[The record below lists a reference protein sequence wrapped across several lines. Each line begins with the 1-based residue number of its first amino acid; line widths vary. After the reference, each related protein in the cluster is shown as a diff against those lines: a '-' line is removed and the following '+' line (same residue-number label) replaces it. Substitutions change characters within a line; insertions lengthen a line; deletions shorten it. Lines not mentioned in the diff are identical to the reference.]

1 MKDHPLVRH
10 FTNLVDSWSAAGWGE
25 YLLHEVLEGKRDRP
39 FKYLDP
45 LPSTD
50 LEVCQRLRDEL
61 KVWPYWDGA
70 TGTWDVVSINVWRT
84 HMAETSADEVRN
96 RIQSIHDL
104 MRNR

>member
-50 LEVCQRLRDEL
+50 LEVCQRLRDEHAPEL
-61 KVWPYWDGA
+61 AGFLRWVGA
-70 TGTWDVVSINVWRT
+70 RGP
-84 HMAETSADEVRN
+84 
-96 RIQSIHDL
+96 
-104 MRNR
+104 